1 MKTILG
7 RRKNMHSS
15 NCTAEQ
21 CYFTN
26 KKVQGINLK
35 AGKARA
41 GAVGGSGRGGS
52 LLWRAVEGDISVL

>member
-1 MKTILG
+1 
-7 RRKNMHSS
+7 MHSS

-41 GAVGGSGRGGS
+41 GAVGGSGRGRS